1 MLTMRCRAAARSR
14 LRDLVTFS
22 IESRPSDS
30 PLVHSVWRARSERSG
45 RFISTASE
53 YWEMVLTSRRDVTF
67 MTVRG
72 PQTWARELQYSADLE
87 WFGIRFRLGT
97 LMPVLPPGVL
107 SDGRDANL
115 PPATGSSFWLHNAAW
130 QFPNFGNAD
139 DFVRRLERAGLLIYD
154 PVVQAARHGHV
165 HEWSVRS
172 VQYHFAHATGLTHSM
187 IRQIERART
196 AAALME
202 RGTPVLDAVHDL
214 GYFDQP
220 HMTRSLKRFLGRTP
234 AQIARGG

>member
-1 MLTMRCRAAARSR
+1 
-14 LRDLVTFS
+14 
-22 IESRPSDS
+22 
-30 PLVHSVWRARSERSG
+30 
-45 RFISTASE
+45 
-53 YWEMVLTSRRDVTF
+53 MVLTSRRDVTF

-72 PQTWARELQYSADLE
+72 PQTWATELQYSADLE

-97 LMPVLPPGVL
+97 LMPNLPPGLL

-115 PPATGSSFWLHNAAW
+115 PRATGSSFWLHNAAW
-130 QFPNFGNAD
+130 QFPNFDNAD
-139 DFVRRLERAGLLIYD
+139 AFVRRLERAGLLTYD
-154 PVVQAARHGHV
+154 PVVQAARHGRV
-165 HEWSVRS
+165 HELSVRS

-202 RGTPVLDAVHDL
+202 RGTPVLDAVHEL